1 MIGKGLPP
9 WATWLML
16 LGLAAFIAMVALS
29 VRRNRGIKRTLF
41 SFPYSLWIVVFTL
54 IPLLL
59 IGYYA
64 FTDRAGAFTLD
75 NFRTFWDSNFEMHK
89 QLSSQGYNPADLGI
103 LRGNVNVDTL
113 IYSLWMALL
122 CTAICLL
129 LGYPVAYLLSRMK
142 KSVAALLSVFFIVP
156 MWMNFLLRTYA
167 WKVLLGAFTKILYT
181 EGAVLLGMVYNF
193 LPFMILPIYT
203 TLMKLDK
210 SYIEAASD
218 LGANPTATFL
228 RVVLPLSMPGVI
240 SGITMVFIP
249 STTTFAISQLL
260 GGGKTM
266 LYGDLIYMRFITEQ
280 AWSTGSALSI
290 ILLAFVLLSM
300 AVMRRAERVGHEDTG
315 GRLW

>member
-1 MIGKGLPP
+1 MKRSIFSYPYIVWMALFILSP
-9 WATWLML
+9 ML
-16 LGLAAFIAMVALS
+16 LIF
-29 VRRNRGIKRTLF
+29 
-41 SFPYSLWIVVFTL
+41 
-54 IPLLL
+54 
-59 IGYYA
+59 YYA
-64 FTDRAGAFTLD
+64 FTSDGAFTLE
-75 NFRTFWDSNFEMHK
+75 NLIAGLQPGNLLVLLDSIR
-89 QLSSQGYNPADLGI
+89 LA
-103 LRGNVNVDTL
+103 
-113 IYSLWMALL
+113 IYT
-122 CTAICLL
+122 TAICLL

-210 SYIEAASD
+210 SYIEAAAD
-218 LGANPTATFL
+218 LGANGATTFL
-228 RVVLPLSMPGVI
+228 KVVLPLSVPGVL

-280 AWSTGSALSI
+280 AWSAGSALSV
-290 ILLAFVLLSM
+290 ILLVFVLLSM
-300 AVMRRAERVGHEDTG
+300 AVMRRAEHDPAQQGGG